1 MHHLRSKKWDT
12 RVAAAHAIGA
22 IVLNVKHT
30 SLSELLNSLATKL
43 GEAGMSDSVD
53 EVVALRNL
61 QSKILA
67 NAPFRRLLI
76 ALLPNTYV
84 FLSSTVEDFLA
95 EFLDVFVM
103 LRLPDVFLMSLT
115 FGM

>member
-1 MHHLRSKKWDT
+1 MHYLRSKKWDT

-43 GEAGMSDSVD
+43 GEAGMSDNVD
-53 EVVALRNL
+53 EVVDLRNL
-61 QSKILA
+61 QSKLLA

-76 ALLPNTYV
+76 ALLYIC
-84 FLSSTVEDFLA
+84 FFFIFIAGFS
-95 EFLDVFVM
+95 DVFVI
-103 LRLPDVFLMSLT
+103 LRFSDVF
-115 FGM
+115 

>member
-1 MHHLRSKKWDT
+1 MHYLRSKKWDT

-43 GEAGMSDSVD
+43 SEAGMSDNAD
-53 EVVALRNL
+53 EVVASSNL
-61 QSKILA
+61 QSKLLA

-76 ALLPNTYV
+76 DLLPNTYV
-84 FLSSTVEDFLA
+84 FF
-95 EFLDVFVM
+95 FIYC
-103 LRLPDVFLMSLT
+103 
-115 FGM
+115 